1 MKYIKT
7 FEFVSREVDLPI
19 GYYVIPALKGINY
32 DIQYKNKI
40 SNNIFQ
46 IINKSKT
53 QFKIDFK
60 DYYHEDGFWIDKKD
74 VYKFSG
80 SKKVLQD
87 KLELMKQTNKFN
99 L

>member
-7 FEFVSREVDLPI
+7 FEFVVKDIEIPI
-19 GYYVIPALKGINY
+19 GYYVIPVLKGINY
-32 DIQYKNKI
+32 DIQYKTKI

-53 QFKIDFK
+53 QYKIDFK

-74 VYKFSG
+74 VFKYS
-80 SKKVLQD
+80 SVKKILED
-87 KLELMKQTNKFN
+87 KLELIKQTNKFN
-99 L
+99 V